1 MNLVV
6 TSVLAAVSLGL
17 AIVFGVIGARPSRP
31 LARPRL
37 VPWRFLM
44 MLAFALMVAALV
56 HVVSLLKAT

>member
-31 LARPRL
+31 LSRPRL

-44 MLAFALMVAALV
+44 LLAFALMVAALV
-56 HVVSLLKAT
+56 HVVGLARGT

>member
-6 TSVLAAVSLGL
+6 TSLLAAASLGL
-17 AIVFGVIGARPSRP
+17 ALLFGAIGARPSQP

-44 MLAFALMVAALV
+44 LLAFALMVAALV
-56 HVVSLLKAT
+56 HVVGLLRGT